1 MEEGARGLTRGF
13 GRAPG
18 GGNASHS
25 SILAGESHGQRSQAG
40 YSLWGRKE
48 SAAKEAIEH
57 VYKRY
62 LGGLN
67 DLLQGRAE
75 NSF

>member
-1 MEEGARGLTRGF
+1 MEEGARGLTHGS
-13 GRAPG
+13 GRVPG

-25 SILAGESHGQRSQAG
+25 CILAGESHGQKSQAG
-40 YSLWGRKE
+40 YSSWSQKE

-67 DLLQGRAE
+67 DLLWERAE